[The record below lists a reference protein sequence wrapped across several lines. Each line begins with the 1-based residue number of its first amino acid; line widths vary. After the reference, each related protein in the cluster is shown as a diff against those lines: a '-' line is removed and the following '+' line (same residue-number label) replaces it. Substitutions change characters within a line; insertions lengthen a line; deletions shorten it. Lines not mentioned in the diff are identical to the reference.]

1 MQCMHFVIALDKKKP
16 NITRYDMANKTAK
29 MPSTEINIDI
39 INYIISYLWLSIISD
54 ELIR

>member
-1 MQCMHFVIALDKKKP
+1 
-16 NITRYDMANKTAK
+16 MANKTAK